1 MYHGVQKFAAMLA
14 VPLAV
19 LPMVCAIGAQH
30 GNPDTLSKIRAAGV
44 IVIGHRASSIPFS
57 YQPGASAPPLGYSIS
72 ICERIVGA
80 IRTHLR
86 LPTIRIQY
94 QPVSPDNRMSLL
106 TNDRIDMECGSTT
119 NTEARRKE
127 VEFSITT
134 FVAATRVLVP
144 KGAPFKSLRDLN
156 GHKLAV
162 THGTTNEQILEQ
174 IFRNQKLSIELI
186 RGNDHDTS
194 YASFKSGKANA
205 VAMDDILLIGLI
217 TEAGDQGRFVFLDET
232 LSSEPYGIMIR
243 KDDPNFRK
251 LVNGAINDMI
261 DQGVMAK
268 LYLQWFRSPIP
279 PKRVNLALPFTEDMA
294 KVLKLLPK

>member
-1 MYHGVQKFAAMLA
+1 MSRAAMPLFAAMLA
-14 VPLAV
+14 V
-19 LPMVCAIGAQH
+19 LPISPGIGAPP
-30 GNPDTLSKIRAAGV
+30 GNPKTLSKIRNAGV

-57 YQPGASAPPLGYSIS
+57 YQAGASAPPLGYSIS

-86 LPTIRIQY
+86 LPNVRIQY
-94 QPVSPDNRMSLL
+94 QPVSPENRVSLL

-127 VEFSITT
+127 VEFSTTT

-144 KGAPFKSLRDLN
+144 KGASIKSLRDLN
-156 GHKLAV
+156 GHRVAV

-174 IFRNQKLSIELI
+174 ISRDQKLSIELI

-194 YASFKSGKANA
+194 YASLKSGKAAA
-205 VAMDDILLIGLI
+205 VAMDDILLIGMI
-217 TEAGDQGRFVFLDET
+217 TDAGDQGKFEFLDET

-243 KDDPNFRK
+243 KDDPNFKK

-261 DQGVMAK
+261 DRGVMAK

-279 PKRVNLALPFTEDMA
+279 PKRVNLGLPFTADMA